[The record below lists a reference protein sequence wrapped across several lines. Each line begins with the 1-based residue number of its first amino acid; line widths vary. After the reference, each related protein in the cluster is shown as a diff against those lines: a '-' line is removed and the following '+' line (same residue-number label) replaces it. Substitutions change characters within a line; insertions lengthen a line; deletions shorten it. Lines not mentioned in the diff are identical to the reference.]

1 MIVGRVICQLP
12 RIELLTQ
19 VLRRKLSV
27 GDLYALGG
35 RGSGNNEK
43 KKKLLWKI
51 RRNQNDSELRQVQR
65 CVADTIYVVVVF
77 SLLIEWDGG
86 DVDLYL
92 D

>member
-43 KKKLLWKI
+43 KKKIAVKDPTEPERFGTSASPKVRCRYDLRRRLL
-51 RRNQNDSELRQVQR
+51 
-65 CVADTIYVVVVF
+65 
-77 SLLIEWDGG
+77 SLD
-86 DVDLYL
+86 
-92 D
+92 